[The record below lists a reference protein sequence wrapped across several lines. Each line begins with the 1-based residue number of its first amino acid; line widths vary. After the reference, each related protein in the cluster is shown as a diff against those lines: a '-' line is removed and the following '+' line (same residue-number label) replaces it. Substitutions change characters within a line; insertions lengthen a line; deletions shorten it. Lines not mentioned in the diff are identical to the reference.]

1 LEDLKNLKFDV
12 DDIPKLESEQ
22 ESISW

>member
-22 ESISW
+22 ESIS